1 MPVQTRSHLYWYSF
15 VCRSPMNP
23 SDFFL
28 QSVLP
33 LERMF
38 REGVFDKSIQFVPV
52 LDGLQQPRY
61 FQWWLS
67 PFTRHEVTSA
77 LYEGVRTLCTTHT
90 QLVQPL
96 PTWRGHSLS
105 PLHMYARVLAGR
117 AAQYS
122 EMRFAGGA
130 PGRGLSEDQ
139 RGAALLPARGA
150 VQPVALLALASGAQL
165 AGRPPPQFCRPTGQ
179 PALDPVLH
187 LTVNN
192 QGTLEL
198 REELLPAA
206 LQHLCAADSRLI
218 TYSSCQAFREYMAG
232 GLVFL
237 QYDGCTH

>member
-15 VCRSPMNP
+15 VCRWPMNP

-38 REGVFDKSIQFVPV
+38 REGVFDKSIQYVPV

-130 PGRGLSEDQ
+130 PGRGLSDGPTWGGAASSAWCCATCGTSGTGL
-139 RGAALLPARGA
+139 RGATGWT
-150 VQPVALLALASGAQL
+150 ASAPIL
-165 AGRPPPQFCRPTGQ
+165 SPNRSACP
-179 PALDPVLH
+179 
-187 LTVNN
+187 
-192 QGTLEL
+192 
-198 REELLPAA
+198 
-206 LQHLCAADSRLI
+206 
-218 TYSSCQAFREYMAG
+218 
-232 GLVFL
+232 
-237 QYDGCTH
+237 